1 MVVLCSLGTKSSVG
15 SSAESGCHGSTN
27 YESGATLRTLEVV
40 GGARG
45 PHHAPPLAGKSGGV
59 IHSCMIEAGGG
70 S

>member
-27 YESGATLRTLEVV
+27 YKSGATLRTLDVV

-45 PHHAPPLAGKSGGV
+45 QWF
-59 IHSCMIEAGGG
+59 
-70 S
+70 